1 MVQILDGIFLGDI
14 QVGFNIGAK
23 FLATLSSFFVQA
35 SKLPLQDWQISHVVT
50 LDIAKPC
57 LSASI
62 QHLFIPI
69 TDEENSNLLGE
80 LPKVVS
86 FVQTSLDKGSSTLIH
101 CRHGVSRSAAAVVA
115 VLMSKGWSRKEALA
129 RVLQKRGGA
138 APNTGFLK
146 QLMLWENMGSSLDL
160 GNRNYVHFLLQ
171 TGVVKYQ
178 AEPDSEKTVAS
189 RYKCKKCRRLL
200 ASSHNVLQHRAATFP
215 SWFETPPTSDLCP
228 AGFFLTPLVKSLI
241 FSDVNFNLDF
251 RIGWMN
257 SLYYCILHGCFVQ
270 AVEQNLEV

>member
-1 MVQILDGIFLGDI
+1 MEQHMVQILDGIFLGDI

-57 LSASI
+57 LSPSI

-115 VLMSKGWSRKEALA
+115 VLMSKGWSRPPSDLLTPPPGPRPRENLPLLGQHK
-129 RVLQKRGGA
+129 QK
-138 APNTGFLK
+138 
-146 QLMLWENMGSSLDL
+146 
-160 GNRNYVHFLLQ
+160 
-171 TGVVKYQ
+171 
-178 AEPDSEKTVAS
+178 VAS
-189 RYKCKKCRRLL
+189 
-200 ASSHNVLQHRAATFP
+200 
-215 SWFETPPTSDLCP
+215 
-228 AGFFLTPLVKSLI
+228 
-241 FSDVNFNLDF
+241 
-251 RIGWMN
+251 
-257 SLYYCILHGCFVQ
+257 
-270 AVEQNLEV
+270 